1 MRLWWEH
8 TTLTLKSPLF
18 NGDNLKGML
27 SRRLFILGTFLNP
40 SEVLKG
46 LMIAFLASSLDL
58 FLPVSWIYLFPRSQ
72 SFLFYLFIFPLSFS
86 IVFHISRL
94 ELGNNLLFL
103 NSNISGVFIAF
114 FSRADLCSFVFC

>member
-58 FLPVSWIYLFPRSQ
+58 FLPVSWIYLSPEVSRF
-72 SFLFYLFIFPLSFS
+72 FFIYLF
-86 IVFHISRL
+86 
-94 ELGNNLLFL
+94 FL
-103 NSNISGVFIAF
+103 
-114 FSRADLCSFVFC
+114 